1 MRLEVRWLAQDH
13 TANKRLQG
21 NLPLSPSSRFFK
33 IDLMMPWI
41 CIVEL
46 TYPISWHLNFGIY
59 PQLFL
64 KMILGMAS

>member
-1 MRLEVRWLAQDH
+1 MCLEVRWLAQDH

-21 NLPLSPSSRFFK
+21 NLPLSPPSGYFK
-33 IDLMMPWI
+33 NDIMMPWI

-59 PQLFL
+59 PRLFL
-64 KMILGMAS
+64 KMILRMTS